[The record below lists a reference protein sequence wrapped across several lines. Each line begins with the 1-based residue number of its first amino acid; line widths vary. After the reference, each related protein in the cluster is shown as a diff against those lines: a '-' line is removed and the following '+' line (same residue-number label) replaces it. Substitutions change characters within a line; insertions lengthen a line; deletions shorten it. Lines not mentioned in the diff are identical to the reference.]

1 MLKYV
6 INDTKTGTDGGRY
19 TSEERARKAL
29 AQAIPAGRFI
39 IRIKDG
45 NKILDTIEGDK

>member
-6 INDTKTGTDGGRY
+6 IHDTKTGTDGGRY
-19 TSEERARKAL
+19 TNEATARRVL
-29 AQAIPAGRFI
+29 SQAIPAGRFV